1 MSEGG
6 RGTTSAEAV
15 DTNRKVAFLADPANH
30 PGRPASVEVVETHM
44 SWVFLTNR
52 YVYKF
57 KKPVDLAH
65 MCFATLAARH
75 ANCREEVRLNARLA
89 PDVYI
94 GVVPL
99 VQRARGGL
107 AIDGDGTPVEW
118 LVRMHRLPRA
128 SMLDEALAR
137 GAVGPGAIRRA
148 IRVLATFYG
157 RALPAL
163 ADPATYIGRLRESVG
178 EHAAALDAAGF
189 PRVAAGTDVPLALLV
204 FLERGGELLAARA
217 TGGHVIE
224 GHGDL
229 RPDHVCLTPRPVFID
244 CLEFSREL
252 RILDVADELAYLAL
266 ECECL
271 DASFVGESA
280 FREYGEVTG
289 DLPPERVI
297 AFYKARRGLL
307 RARLCLSHLADG
319 RDAEARARW
328 SARARMYM
336 EAAACYCRTL

>member
-6 RGTTSAEAV
+6 RSATPAEAV
-15 DTNRKVAFLADPANH
+15 DTDRKVAFLADPANH
-30 PGRPASVEVVETHM
+30 PGRPAAVEVVETHM
-44 SWVFLTNR
+44 SWVFLTDR
-52 YVYKF
+52 HVYKF
-57 KKPVDLAH
+57 KKPVELAH
-65 MCFATLAARH
+65 MRFATLAARH

-99 VQRARGGL
+99 VQRARDGL

-118 LVRMHRLPRA
+118 LVKMHRLPRA
-128 SMLDEALAR
+128 AMLDDALAR
-137 GAVGPGAIRRA
+137 GAVGRDGIRRA
-148 IRVLATFYG
+148 IRVLAAFYR

-163 ADPATYIGRLRESVG
+163 ADPANYIERLRMSIEA
-178 EHAAALDAAGF
+178 HAAALDGVGF
-189 PRVAAGTDVPLALLV
+189 PRVAAGTDVPGALLDY
-204 FLERGGELLAARA
+204 LERGEEPLAARA

-229 RPDHVCLTPRPVFID
+229 RPDHVCLTPHPVFID

-252 RILDVADELAYLAL
+252 RIIDVADELAYLAL

-271 DASFVGESA
+271 DAPFVGATA
-280 FREYGEVTG
+280 FDVYAEATG
-289 DLPPERVI
+289 DLPPRRVI

-319 RDAEARARW
+319 RDEDAQARW
-328 SARARMYM
+328 SARASMYM
-336 EAAACYCRTL
+336 EAAARYCRTL